1 MLLNRQ
7 RIGLFRKCKKQ
18 KIAMIRMVF
27 KIEKILIPIIK
38 FFFMEVV
45 RMEFKVLKNMDLIVD
60 ILETTVFM
68 EEELILPII
77 Q

>member
-1 MLLNRQ
+1 
-7 RIGLFRKCKKQ
+7 
-18 KIAMIRMVF
+18 
-27 KIEKILIPIIK
+27 
-38 FFFMEVV
+38 MEVV

>member
-45 RMEFKVLKNMDLIVD
+45 RMEFKALKNMDLIVD